1 MIKPAKRPTTGA
13 ESLRMSRRK
22 LLKGA
27 GLAAVA
33 GTAGCGSAERT
44 PATRIPPVDY
54 ASLGVRPIIN
64 CKGTYTALSG
74 SLILPEVREAMD
86 RASRAYVPMDELMEG
101 VGRRIAELT
110 GAEWGMITAGCNA
123 AQFGA
128 ACACVVGADPEKM
141 AILPDTRGMKN
152 EMITPSWHRNV
163 YDRAFTMA
171 GITMISV
178 DTLDEYEAAFSDK
191 TAMICVLGDQSDRG
205 AFMLDDI
212 IRVAKKHN
220 IPVFVDAAAERPDV
234 PDLYLEAGADLV
246 GYSGGKCLR
255 GPQSSGILMGRKDLC
270 KAAFLNLSPHH
281 ALGRPMKCGK
291 EEIMGCLAALEMW
304 INGRDHEAEWK
315 EWLRRF
321 DYISAALANI
331 PSVRTEV
338 VEPTMRSN
346 YAPRL
351 SITWEQDAV
360 GISPDNVAFKLDE
373 GVPRIQMSP
382 SRNGMMIMSY
392 MMEDG
397 DEIPVASRLKEILTA
412 AMA

>member
-1 MIKPAKRPTTGA
+1 MNRHAKRSDTGA
-13 ESLRMSRRK
+13 VSSRMSRRN

-33 GTAGCGSAERT
+33 GASGCGSAEQT
-44 PATRIPPVDY
+44 PASRIPPVDY
-54 ASLGVRPIIN
+54 TSLGVRPIIN

-86 RASRAYVPMDELMEG
+86 KASRAYVPMDELMEG

-123 AQFGA
+123 AQFGS

-178 DTLDEYEAAFSDK
+178 DTLDEYEAAFNDK

-212 IRVAKKHN
+212 IRVAKQHN
-220 IPVFVDAAAERPDV
+220 VPVFVDAAAEPPDV
-234 PDLYLEAGADLV
+234 PNLYLEAGADLV

-270 KAAFLNLSPHH
+270 MAAFLNLAPHH

-321 DYISAALANI
+321 DHISAALKDI

-351 SITWEQDAV
+351 SITWEQDTV
-360 GISPDNVAFKLDE
+360 GISPNDVAVKLDE
-373 GVPRIQMSP
+373 GEPRIQMSP

-397 DEIPVASRLKEILTA
+397 DEIPVASRLNEILSGAVT
-412 AMA
+412 